1 MDQFCDLVRNINEKN
16 DYLDKEESN
25 FYAGGHTFEEV
36 YEIDMEE
43 LKLMKNRLE
52 SILRFKTDPRRV
64 GGYL

>member
-36 YEIDMEE
+36 YAHDMEE

-52 SILRFKTDPRRV
+52 RSLRFMSSPRRV